1 MTKGSGWL
9 FVKIIDSLERGTL
22 TLGLMIRH
30 IDGKSIFHVLDF
42 TALLIL
48 RPHRGL
54 NVSFFQLKHTSTFG
68 FRAQPVM

>member
-30 IDGKSIFHVLDF
+30 IDGKSIFHF
-42 TALLIL
+42 TASLIL
-48 RPHRGL
+48 RPLCGL
-54 NVSFFQLKHTSTFG
+54 NVSFFQLKHTLTFG

>member
-30 IDGKSIFHVLDF
+30 IDGKSIFHF
-42 TALLIL
+42 T
-48 RPHRGL
+48 
-54 NVSFFQLKHTSTFG
+54 V
-68 FRAQPVM
+68 